1 MKKKMEKKGRPRFLP
16 LHRPGGRRKKFTVL
30 AGCMILL
37 VLLSSLPVTWGT
49 PVGTVYAAEAG
60 TAESPA
66 QGNTA
71 EKAAKGSAASAEDT
85 QSGPAAEQASA
96 GEENSDT
103 EDRGSEG
110 GDEDTDRSGEAGPE
124 AGPEGGAGG
133 SAAGGGTQDSSR
145 TAATADMTVSP
156 GSEGEKSESG
166 TASGEEEESGRENSA
181 ASSDSTQESPAEAA
195 VPDKSGGSAQK
206 TPDSSSQAEGK
217 DAETPAESDGQT
229 REPAAEQAQQT
240 AEEEPWMTVSQFNRA
255 LRSLSSGSGMEGI
268 YIPSK
273 VTIISKQAEID
284 YESLGIGRDGDGHPG
299 HTTVINARDEEGN
312 EYEGVCVVPDD
323 RGLPRWSVLPDVA
336 DVTDAV
342 MIKLYYYTMLDDY
355 GEKLARDRG
364 FGGHSRSV
372 AIAACHE
379 AMSMRY
385 AELAGITYDRP
396 NVGSNLLSLVSA
408 YRSGAAAK
416 ALPDLDRVHVYVSGR
431 TQSNGYWMQA
441 YVFGFIQREEPAGIV
456 LMKTSSDPD
465 MQYGYSCYNLF
476 ETESGGKVNFGVYTD
491 KACTKKA
498 KVYGDR
504 NMTAELSVIPVGMS
518 GQSGLWNQAVFYCAP
533 GTYYLKE
540 LTTPKGYQA
549 PKGPFGPYKVTEGK
563 GMRIKI
569 PNTPRNAKVGIVK
582 KEADSSRPLAGA
594 KYALYADKED
604 ARNEESSLGT
614 FTTGEDGKSNL
625 LEVLAGK
632 TYYVREISAPRGYKK
647 DDRILTLKT
656 AQSLTAVTW
665 TELTDEPD
673 IGSVQ
678 VKKSSLDPEADTR
691 EGSLY
696 SLEGAV
702 YTLYDGDGKS
712 AGTLTTEKDGTSNVL
727 TVPSGSYTL
736 KETSPSPGFALDT
749 ETHNVTVTG
758 GEVTLVESKEPAR
771 RAKVAVKKVSSA
783 ERDGKA
789 SDTLPISGAQYTLYN
804 TAEDAEK
811 NSQGA
816 GILTVRED
824 GSTNELEVIAGRTYY
839 IKETKAPK
847 GYLPDEEIHTVKVDS
862 LTETVE
868 VRSEEELIR
877 GGVKICKRD
886 LETGENTPLGG
897 ACLEGAVLKIYNDGG
912 LSVYADGKKVLP
924 GAEAMTLVTG
934 ADGMAQTKERALSY
948 GSYRIEEV
956 SAPEGYTREGAVPVR
971 FKVLEDGK
979 ITDLSSLKD
988 TCISD
993 RVIRGDF
1000 SLQKINGYTRRQ
1012 MAGVTFEITAYDR
1025 DGKEL
1030 EKHRFTT
1037 DENGAFESSALTWF
1051 GVGTQPDDRLGALP
1065 FGAYHIEEIEG
1076 ENNRGMKM
1084 FSGDFSICEDGQTVA
1099 LGTVENTL
1107 KPVLETELLD
1117 ENGDH
1122 FADRQ
1127 GMVTLTDAVNYDG
1140 MEDYI
1145 GRDVTFHGV
1154 IYVKETGKPLQIDG
1168 KTIECAVTRKI
1179 LAHSGTVQL
1188 RFTFDASK
1196 VQGMTL
1202 VCFEYA
1208 SEPVS
1213 GQGDS
1218 GEEGP
1223 APDGGTP
1230 YRDSTNGGED
1240 IVSHTDP
1247 EDEAQTVHLVL
1258 IETEAEDQTT
1268 GMHIG
1273 QARDGAVT
1281 VDHVTC
1287 RGLLVGHRYLVT
1299 GFLVDKT
1306 SGKPLKDAKGADVT
1320 AKASFTAEKAE
1331 QTVDLTFTYDASLL
1345 DGKTVVAFERL
1356 YLRGEGTPDEPDQ
1369 PGTEDGQTETPDPDE
1384 PGTEPPVAV
1393 HEDPEDE
1400 DQSVHY
1406 PKIRTNAEAAQAGAV
1421 EDSFKSRAA
1430 DDASART
1437 DSREMA
1443 KAVVAD
1449 GKVLVRDHVT
1459 WNNLLPG
1466 RTYRLQGTLM
1476 RKDTEKP
1483 FAAGGRNVTAEARFT
1498 PDERDGETVLDF
1510 TFDASGL
1517 FGTGASGTQSMQLVA
1532 FEELYICGQ
1541 EKGGETDQD
1550 ADPSGDPARTD
1561 AGDGKEDKE
1570 EKEEYLVAEHRDL
1583 ADPAQT
1589 VALTEPGRPGPE
1601 PDEPEKLEEP
1611 DYPEL
1616 TPELPR
1622 HPSVKEEPG
1631 TKTSGKKTV
1640 TPASP
1645 ETVRSGSRVKT
1656 GDDTNIALYL
1666 IPAVLAAA
1674 AVALLLVA
1682 RRRAGKDE
1690 SRD

>member
-1 MKKKMEKKGRPRFLP
+1 MKKKMEKKGRLCSLP
-16 LHRPGGRRKKFTVL
+16 LRKPGGWRRKYAVL
-30 AGCMILL
+30 AGCMILFI
-37 VLLSSLPVTWGT
+37 LLTSMPVTWKTGA
-49 PVGTVYAAEAG
+49 GAVYAAETGAAEDSAEG
-60 TAESPA
+60 STVDQAADPTAEETES
-66 QGNTA
+66 
-71 EKAAKGSAASAEDT
+71 E
-85 QSGPAAEQASA
+85 PAADRQIDK
-96 GEENSDT
+96 GENSDT
-103 EDRGSEG
+103 EDTGSEDGEKTPDAAAAETGAEAGSEG
-110 GDEDTDRSGEAGPE
+110 VP
-124 AGPEGGAGG
+124 G
-133 SAAGGGTQDSSR
+133 SGGTGDSSR
-145 TAATADMTVSP
+145 TAASSETIASP
-156 GSEGEKSESG
+156 DRDGDISDSG
-166 TASGEEEESGRENSA
+166 TTSGRGDGSGQDKTDVP
-181 ASSDSTQESPAEAA
+181 SDSAQDSASDGPAPE
-195 VPDKSGGSAQK
+195 KSGGVQE
-206 TPDSSSQAEGK
+206 TLDSSAEADGT
-217 DAETPAESDGQT
+217 DAETPAEKDGQAQT
-229 REPAAEQAQQT
+229 SGAEPAQQT
-240 AEEEPWMTVSQFNRA
+240 EEEEPWMTVSQFNRA
-255 LRSLSSGSGMEGI
+255 LRGLSKGSGMEGI

-355 GEKLARDRG
+355 GEKLAQDRG
-364 FGGHSRSV
+364 FGEHSRSV

-385 AELAGITYDRP
+385 AELAGIPYDRP

-408 YRSGAAAK
+408 YRSGASAK
-416 ALPDLDRVHVYVSGR
+416 ALPDLNKVHVYVSGR
-431 TQSNGYWMQA
+431 TQSNGCWMQA
-441 YVFGFIQREEPAGIV
+441 YVFGFIQKEEPAGII

-465 MQYGYSCYNLF
+465 MQYGYSCYNLL
-476 ETESGGKVNFGVYTD
+476 ETENGGKVNFGVYTD
-491 KACTKKA
+491 QACTQKA

-504 NMTAELSVIPVGMS
+504 NMTSELSVIPVGMS
-518 GQSGLWNQAVFYCAP
+518 GQSGMWNQAVFYCAP

-540 LTTPKGYQA
+540 LTTPRGYQA

-569 PNTPRNAKVGIVK
+569 ANTPRKAKVGIVK
-582 KEADSSRPLAGA
+582 KEAASSKALAGA

-604 ARNEESSLGT
+604 ARNEVSPLGT
-614 FTTGEDGKSNL
+614 FTTGADGKSNL

-632 TYYVREISAPRGYKK
+632 TYYVREIEAPKGYKK
-647 DDRILTLKT
+647 DNRILSLE
-656 AQSLTAVTW
+656 AARSLTAVTW
-665 TELTDEPD
+665 TEMTDEPD
-673 IGSVQ
+673 NGRVQ
-678 VKKSSLDPEADTR
+678 VKKSSLDPEADIQDS
-691 EGSLY
+691 SLY

-702 YTLYDGDGKS
+702 YTLYDQRGNS
-712 AGTLTTEKDGTSNVL
+712 VGTLTTEKDGTSNVL

-736 KETSPSPGFALDT
+736 RETSPSPGFALDT
-749 ETHNVTVTG
+749 KTYNVTVTG
-758 GEVTLVESKEPAR
+758 GNLTSVESKEPALR
-771 RAKVAVKKVSSA
+771 GKVVVRKVSSA
-783 ERDGKA
+783 EREGKA
-789 SDTLPISGAQYTLYN
+789 SDTVPISGAQYTLYN

-811 NSQGA
+811 NSAGA

-824 GSTNELEVIAGRTYY
+824 GSTNAVEVIAGRTYY
-839 IKETKAPK
+839 IKETKTPR
-847 GYLPDEEIHTVKVDS
+847 GYLPDQEIHTVKVDS

-868 VRSEEELIR
+868 VRSEEELIF

-886 LETGENTPLGG
+886 LETGENLPLGG
-897 ACLEGAVLKIYNDGG
+897 ASLEGAVLKIYNDGD

-924 GAEAMTLVTG
+924 GAEAMTLLTG
-934 ADGMAQTKERALSY
+934 PDGMAQTEERALSY
-948 GSYRIEEV
+948 GNYRIEEV

-971 FKVLEDGK
+971 FKILEDGK

-1000 SLQKINGYTRRQ
+1000 SLRKINGYTRKQ
-1012 MAGVTFEITAYDR
+1012 MAGVTFEITSYDR
-1025 DGKEL
+1025 DGREL

-1037 DENGAFESSALTWF
+1037 DEDGSFESSVLTWF
-1051 GVGTQPDDRLGALP
+1051 GAGTQPDDRLGSLP

-1084 FSGDFSICEDGQTVA
+1084 YSDDFFICEDGQTVA

-1127 GMVTLTDAVNYDG
+1127 GFVTLTDVVTYDG
-1140 MEDYI
+1140 MDDYV
-1145 GRDVTFHGV
+1145 GREVVFHGV

-1168 KTIECAVTRKI
+1168 KTVECAVKRKI
-1179 LAHSGTVQL
+1179 LSHSGRVQL

-1196 VQGMTL
+1196 AQGMTL

-1213 GQGDS
+1213 GQGNPEDGDPVQD
-1218 GEEGP
+1218 GE
-1223 APDGGTP
+1223 TP
-1230 YRDSTNGGED
+1230 YHDSTNGGGD
-1240 IVSHTDP
+1240 IVSHADP
-1247 EDEAQTVHLVL
+1247 DDESQTVHLVL
-1258 IETEAEDQTT
+1258 IETEAEDRTT

-1287 RGLLVGHRYLVT
+1287 KGLIPGYKYLVT

-1306 SGKPLKDAKGADVT
+1306 SGKPLKDVKGEDVT

-1345 DGKTVVAFERL
+1345 EGKTVVAFERL
-1356 YLRGEGTPDEPDQ
+1356 YLRGNGTPDSPGQ
-1369 PGTEDGQTETPDPDE
+1369 PGTQDGQTTSPGPDE
-1384 PGTEPPVAV
+1384 PGTEPPIAV
-1393 HEDPEDE
+1393 HEDPGDE
-1400 DQSVHY
+1400 DQCIHY
-1406 PKIRTNAEAAQAGAV
+1406 PLIRTNAEAAQDETIVFRAESKTS
-1421 EDSFKSRAA
+1421 EDS
-1430 DDASART
+1430 SARA

-1443 KAVVAD
+1443 KTVIAD
-1449 GKVLVRDHVT
+1449 GKILVRDHVT

-1466 RTYRLQGTLM
+1466 RTYRLQGSLM
-1476 RKDTEKP
+1476 RKDTGKP
-1483 FAAGGRNVTAEARFT
+1483 FEVGDRAVTAEARFT
-1498 PDERDGETVLDF
+1498 PDQKDGETVLDF
-1510 TFDASGL
+1510 AFDASGL
-1517 FGTGASGTQSMQLVA
+1517 LGTGVFGPQSLQLVA
-1532 FEELYICGQ
+1532 FEELYISGQ
-1541 EKGGETDQD
+1541 DKDGETDPETD
-1550 ADPSGDPARTD
+1550 TDPSDDPAQTD
-1561 AGDGKEDKE
+1561 AGE
-1570 EKEEYLVAEHRDL
+1570 EKEEYRVAEHRDL
-1583 ADPAQT
+1583 SDPAQT
-1589 VALTEPGRPGPE
+1589 VALTEPEKPAPE
-1601 PDEPEKLEEP
+1601 PDEPENLEVP

-1622 HPSVKEEPG
+1622 RPAVKEEPE
-1631 TKTSGKKTV
+1631 TKTSDKKTLV
-1640 TPASP
+1640 PASP

-1666 IPAVLAAA
+1666 IPAVLAALA
-1674 AVALLLVA
+1674 LVLLLA
-1682 RRRAGKDE
+1682 AKRRAGKNE
-1690 SRD
+1690 SND

>member
-16 LHRPGGRRKKFTVL
+16 LRRPGGGRKKCTVL

-37 VLLSSLPVTWGT
+37 ILLAAMPVTWRIPAGA
-49 PVGTVYAAEAG
+49 VYAAESG
-60 TAESPA
+60 TAE
-66 QGNTA
+66 GNADGSADGTA
-71 EKAAKGSAASAEDT
+71 VNKAADPSAASAADT
-85 QSGPAAEQASA
+85 ASHPAVEEAPG
-96 GEENSDT
+96 GEEDSDT
-103 EDRGSEG
+103 EDKDSDDGDRNAERTDASGSEG
-110 GDEDTDRSGEAGPE
+110 GPEDGDGN
-124 AGPEGGAGG
+124 GGRE
-133 SAAGGGTQDSSR
+133 DSSR
-145 TAATADMTVSP
+145 TAASAETSDSP
-156 GSEGEKSESG
+156 DRDGETGGSG
-166 TASGEEEESGRENSA
+166 TAGGEESGSGQDHTDA
-181 ASSDSTQESPAEAA
+181 PSDSAQDSASDAS
-195 VPDKSGGSAQK
+195 VPGKSGGSAQE
-206 TPDSSSQAEGK
+206 PGDSSKETEGTS
-217 DAETPAESDGQT
+217 EQTPAESDGQT
-229 REPAAEQAQQT
+229 QTITAEPAQETAQ
-240 AEEEPWMTVSQFNRA
+240 EEPWMTVSQFNRA
-255 LRSLSSGSGMEGI
+255 LKSLSDGSGIEGI

-312 EYEGVCVVPDD
+312 EYEGVCVIPDD

-342 MIKLYYYTMLDDY
+342 MIKLYYYTMLDGY

-364 FGGHSRSV
+364 FGGNSRSV

-441 YVFGFIQREEPAGIV
+441 YVFGFIQKEEPAGII
-456 LMKTSSDPD
+456 LTKTSSDPD

-476 ETESGGKVNFGVYTD
+476 ETENGGKVNFGVYTD
-491 KACTKKA
+491 QACTKKA

-569 PNTPRNAKVGIVK
+569 ANTPRNAKIGIVK
-582 KEADSSRPLAGA
+582 KEADSSKPLAGA

-604 ARNEESSLGT
+604 ARSEESSLGT

-625 LEVLAGK
+625 LEVLAGR
-632 TYYVREISAPRGYKK
+632 TYYVREISAPTGYKK
-647 DDRILTLKT
+647 DSRILTLKA

-673 IGSVQ
+673 SGSVQ
-678 VKKSSLDPEADTR
+678 VKKSSLDPEVNTLDS
-691 EGSLY
+691 SLY

-702 YTLYDGDGKS
+702 YTLYDRDGKS
-712 AGTLTTEKDGTSNVL
+712 VGTLTTEKDGTSNVL

-749 ETHNVTVTG
+749 ETRNVSVTG
-758 GEVTLVESKEPAR
+758 GEMTIVESKEPAR
-771 RAKVAVKKVSSA
+771 RGKVAVRKVSSA

-789 SDTLPISGAQYTLYN
+789 SDTVPISGAQYTIYN

-811 NSQGA
+811 DRAGA
-816 GILTVRED
+816 GTLTVRED
-824 GSTNELEVIAGRTYY
+824 GSTNVVEVIAGRTYY
-839 IKETKAPK
+839 IRETKTPR
-847 GYLPDEEIHTVKVDS
+847 GYLPDEEIHAVKVDS

-868 VRSEEELIR
+868 VRSEEELIF

-886 LETGENTPLGG
+886 LETGENLALGG
-897 ACLEGAVLKIYNDGG
+897 ASLEGAVLKIYNDGD

-924 GAEAMTLVTG
+924 GGEAMTLVTG
-934 ADGMAQTKERALSY
+934 ADGTAQTKERALSY

-956 SAPEGYTREGAVPVR
+956 SAPEGYTRQGAVPVR
-971 FKVLEDGK
+971 FKILEDGK

-993 RVIRGDF
+993 RVIRGNI
-1000 SLQKINGYTRRQ
+1000 SLRKINGYTRKQ
-1012 MAGVTFEITAYDR
+1012 MAGVTFEITSYDR
-1025 DGKEL
+1025 DGREL

-1037 DENGAFESSALTWF
+1037 DENGAFESPADLWF
-1051 GVGTQPDDRLGALP
+1051 GVGTQPDGNLGALP

-1084 FSGDFSICEDGQTVA
+1084 YSGDFSICEDGQTIA
-1099 LGTVENTL
+1099 LGIVENTL
-1107 KPVLETELLD
+1107 KPVLETELVD

-1127 GMVTLTDAVNYDG
+1127 GTVTLTDAVNYDG

-1168 KTIECAVTRKI
+1168 KTVECAVTRKI
-1179 LAHSGTVQL
+1179 LSHSGTVQL

-1196 VQGMTL
+1196 AQGMTL

-1208 SEPVS
+1208 SEPVT
-1213 GQGDS
+1213 GHGEP
-1218 GEEGP
+1218 GEEDP
-1223 APDGGTP
+1223 LQDGDTP
-1230 YRDSTNGGED
+1230 YHDSTNGGED

-1247 EDEAQTVHLVL
+1247 DDESQTVHLVL
-1258 IETEAEDQTT
+1258 IETEAEDLTT

-1273 QARDGAVT
+1273 QAGEGAVT

-1287 RGLLVGHRYLVT
+1287 KGLIPGHKYLVT

-1306 SGKPLKDAKGADVT
+1306 SGKPIRDAKGADVT
-1320 AKASFTAEKAE
+1320 AKSSFTAEKAE

-1345 DGKTVVAFERL
+1345 EGKTVVAFERL
-1356 YLRGEGTPDEPDQ
+1356 YLGGNETPDGPGH
-1369 PGTEDGQTETPDPDE
+1369 PGTEDGHTAAPDPDV
-1384 PGTEPPVAV
+1384 PGTEPPIAV

-1406 PKIRTNAEAAQAGAV
+1406 PMIRTNAEAAQEGAV
-1421 EDSFKSRAA
+1421 ESKVESKAESKTAEDS
-1430 DDASART
+1430 SAGD

-1443 KAVVAD
+1443 KTVIAD
-1449 GKVLVRDHVT
+1449 GKILVRDHVT

-1466 RTYRLQGTLM
+1466 RTYRLQGALM
-1476 RKDTEKP
+1476 RKDTGKS
-1483 FAAGGRNVTAEARFT
+1483 FAVGDRAVTAEARFT
-1498 PDERDGETVLDF
+1498 PDQKDGETVLDF

-1517 FGTGASGTQSMQLVA
+1517 LGTGSSERQSLQLVA
-1532 FEELYICGQ
+1532 FEELYMAGQ
-1541 EKGGETDQD
+1541 DKDAERDPETDPSD
-1550 ADPSGDPARTD
+1550 DPGQTD
-1561 AGDGKEDKE
+1561 DGEQ
-1570 EKEEYLVAEHRDL
+1570 KEEYLVAAHRDL
-1583 ADPAQT
+1583 SDPAQT
-1589 VALTEPGRPGPE
+1589 VALTEPETPAPE
-1601 PDEPEKLEEP
+1601 PDEPENLEVP

-1622 HPSVKEEPG
+1622 RPAVKEEPK
-1631 TKTSGKKTV
+1631 TKTTGKKTL

-1666 IPAVLAAA
+1666 IPAVLAALA
-1674 AVALLLVA
+1674 LALLLA
-1682 RRRAGKDE
+1682 EKRRAGKNE
-1690 SRD
+1690 SKD